1 MSRTSRNT
9 LMIGGA
15 LILIAL
21 LLFCGPLSGRFG
33 SGGQKVDD
41 PPSVAAGPPVDATNA
56 TNAMEVADSAALG
69 ALVGASGADS
79 SGSENGARLDASP
92 ADDEL
97 PPVVV
102 LAAGDADE
110 GLADAGGVA
119 AGTAATDPDGTGG
132 GVVLPPIS
140 AGPPA
145 ATPVAA
151 VGPDLADGTSDA
163 VEAARAFDAVDPDGI
178 GPASERFAPPV
189 AAPGNRPFE
198 IAKIAGLGSGERLPC
213 DSPGSGCRNVRR
225 GLTGG
230 PGRIPNPGLTRG
242 GRRGVVR

>member
-1 MSRTSRNT
+1 MVV
-9 LMIGGA
+9 G
-15 LILIAL
+15 
-21 LLFCGPLSGRFG
+21 
-33 SGGQKVDD
+33 
-41 PPSVAAGPPVDATNA
+41 VAAGLGAIAFRNLIHGASIVFFEWT
-56 TNAMEVADSAALG
+56 VAPLGWMGAHRIIVIPALG

-110 GLADAGGVA
+110 GLADADGVA
-119 AGTAATDPDGTGG
+119 EDTAATDPDGTDRST
-132 GVVLPPIS
+132 LPPIS

-151 VGPDLADGTSDA
+151 AGPDLKDGAEDA
-163 VEAARAFDAVDPDGI
+163 GEAFDAIIFYEPGI

-198 IAKIAGLGSGERLPC
+198 IAKIAGLGSGARLPC

-230 PGRIPNPGLTRG
+230 PGRITNPGLTNG
-242 GRRGVVR
+242 GRRSVVR

>member
-110 GLADAGGVA
+110 ALAGAGGVA

-145 ATPVAA
+145 ATTAA
-151 VGPDLADGTSDA
+151 AAGPDLEDGAEDA
-163 VEAARAFDAVDPDGI
+163 GEAFDAILFYEPGI

-189 AAPGNRPFE
+189 AAPGNRPFD
-198 IAKIAGLGSGERLPC
+198 IAKIAGLGSGARLPC

-230 PGRIPNPGLTRG
+230 PGRIPNPGLTNG
-242 GRRGVVR
+242 GRRSVVR

>member
-1 MSRTSRNT
+1 MEMSRTSRNT

-33 SGGQKVDD
+33 SGGQKIDD

-79 SGSENGARLDASP
+79 SGAGNGARLDASP
-92 ADDEL
+92 AEDEL
-97 PPVVV
+97 PPVVA
-102 LAAGDADE
+102 LAAAGVVAE
-110 GLADAGGVA
+110 GM
-119 AGTAATDPDGTGG
+119 TATDPDGTGG
-132 GVVLPPIS
+132 GSVLPPIS
-140 AGPPA
+140 AGRPA

-151 VGPDLADGTSDA
+151 AGPDLADGTSDA
-163 VEAARAFDAVDPDGI
+163 VEAALAFDAADPDGDGI

-189 AAPGNRPFE
+189 AAPGDRSFD
-198 IAKIAGLGSGERLPC
+198 IAKIEGLGLNGVLRPC
-213 DSPGSGCRNVRR
+213 DSPGSGCQRLNRPA
-225 GLTGG
+225 G
-230 PGRIPNPGLTRG
+230 PRQIPNPGLTPG
-242 GRRGVVR
+242 GRRGGVR